1 MNYLERAKVI
11 YDALVDDRRALH
23 QIPEIGMN
31 LPMTREYVKR
41 QLLGMGIAP
50 KDCGGGLTAIIGG
63 QRGGS
68 VFLLRADMD
77 ALPMKEDSGL
87 EFAATG
93 NAAHTCGHDMH
104 TAMLL
109 GAARLL
115 KEDEAGLA
123 GTVKLMFQPAEET
136 AQGAKAMIE
145 DGILE
150 NPKVDA
156 AMAVHMIA
164 RFPAGFI
171 GYASGIINTS
181 CDAFNI
187 VIHGKGGHGA
197 YPHNCIDP
205 IQVGVHTHLA
215 LQGLISRE
223 NDPQQHTALTIGA
236 FKAGGA
242 NNVIPDS
249 AELAGTLRC
258 TDEQTR
264 SFMKKRIEEIAQMT
278 AQTFRAAAEVKFG
291 FSTRALSLDDAVVNC
306 VGAAFAQ
313 LFGKGAAKSSQRQGG
328 SEDFA
333 EIAALVPSA
342 FFVVGAGS
350 PDEDEAYQYTLHHP
364 KIRFNEKSLP
374 FGAAALAQ
382 GAVAWLNSCG
392 GKNQRLIN

>member
-1 MNYLERAKVI
+1 MNYLEHAKAM
-11 YDALVDDRRALH
+11 YDTLVDNRRALH

-31 LPMTREYVKR
+31 LPMTRDYVKQ
-41 QLLGMGIAP
+41 QLQDMGITPA
-50 KDCGGGLTAIIGG
+50 DCGGGVTATIGG

-77 ALPMKEDSGL
+77 ALPMTEDSGL

-115 KEDEAGLA
+115 KEDEAELA
-123 GTVKLMFQPAEET
+123 GTVKLMFQPAEEI
-136 AQGAKAMIE
+136 AQGAKSMID

-164 RFPAGFI
+164 KLPTGFI
-171 GYASGIINTS
+171 GYASGVVNTS
-181 CDAFNI
+181 CDTFNI

-197 YPHNCIDP
+197 YPHTCVDP
-205 IQVGVHTHLA
+205 ILVGVHTHIA
-215 LQGLISRE
+215 LQTLISRE
-223 NDPQQHTALTIGA
+223 NDPQQHTTLTIGL
-236 FKAGGA
+236 FQAGGA

-264 SFMKKRIEEIAQMT
+264 SVMKKRLEEIAQMT
-278 AQTFRAAAEVKFG
+278 AQTFRATAEVKFG
-291 FSTRALSLDDAVVNC
+291 FSTCALNLDDAVVDC
-306 VGAAFAQ
+306 VGAAFSEI
-313 LFGKGAAKSSQRQGG
+313 FGQGAAKSSQRQGG

-333 EIAALVPSA
+333 EITARVPSA
-342 FFVVGAGS
+342 FFAVGGGS
-350 PDEDEAYQYTLHHP
+350 PNEDEVYQYTLHHP

-382 GAVAWLNSCG
+382 GAVAWLNSH
-392 GKNQRLIN
+392 GK